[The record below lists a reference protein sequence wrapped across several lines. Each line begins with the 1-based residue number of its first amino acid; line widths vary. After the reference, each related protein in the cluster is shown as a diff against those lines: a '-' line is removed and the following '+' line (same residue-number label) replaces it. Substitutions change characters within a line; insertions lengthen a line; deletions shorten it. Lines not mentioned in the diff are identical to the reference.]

1 MENQEAEEVG
11 KGKCKINKDSLEQVN
26 DLAINIYRYDTFI
39 PYNIRDCF
47 GFRDSIIDEQLNAI
61 FEDAEDLYGI
71 FGDDVILAV
80 FIDIENGFAD
90 FVVSDY
96 SDVSRKWNIE
106 VWRLSF
112 YCPSEEEDWVLIQN
126 FFSKTF
132 LRFYFSIKL
141 FYMWF

>member
-1 MENQEAEEVG
+1 MSQEVEKVV
-11 KGKCKINKDSLEQVN
+11 KGKCKINRDSLEQVN

-61 FEDAEDLYGI
+61 FEDAEDQLYGI
-71 FGDDVILAV
+71 FGDDVVLAV
-80 FIDIENGFAD
+80 FIDTEDGIAD
-90 FVVSDY
+90 FVVSDF

-112 YCPSEEEDWVLIQN
+112 ECPISDEEEAEED
-126 FFSKTF
+126 
-132 LRFYFSIKL
+132 
-141 FYMWF
+141 